1 MNNILSAESLLNYM
15 IDPNSDIRLS
25 RYDKKFFHNINL
37 LVTQGSDITENQNT
51 LFNKLLTKYRRQFA
65 SKGLS
70 IDDITSL
77 PWTTLTVIPS
87 SPAYTHAFIE
97 ISGSQI
103 FFRSPYKIKFIED
116 LRQEDYFTWV
126 KNEKKYVGK
135 YSTLALK
142 YLYDIAKTHFEQ
154 IHYCETTTKML
165 QDLEQYNKIKF
176 WQPTLVNANG
186 NLLIAAQ
193 NDILANVT
201 KDMTIDYSLESLSKL
216 VFYGVSIDESV
227 ILDANN
233 SLGGSLETLSYL
245 KFACNRNPTF
255 EIDQPELLS
264 ALLKRIGCD
273 FVLIFNYRLNDSHYK
288 IIECLEKHN
297 IECASVSTENDI
309 KHFNKS
315 IGKTLTEMVNTAK
328 LPIQLNFK
336 RFSIYEYTTMA
347 KTINMV
353 DSRPIE
359 TNYETM

>member
-1 MNNILSAESLLNYM
+1 M
-15 IDPNSDIRLS
+15 IDPNNDIRLS

-70 IDDITSL
+70 IDDITNL
-77 PWTTLTVIPS
+77 PWTTLTVIQS

-97 ISGSQI
+97 VSGNQI

-116 LRQEDYFTWV
+116 LRQEDHFTWI
-126 KNEKKYVGK
+126 KNEKKYAGE

-142 YLYDIAKTHFEQ
+142 HLYNTANSHFEQ
-154 IHYCETTTKML
+154 IHYCETTSKLL
-165 QDLEQYNKIKF
+165 QDLEQYNNIKF
-176 WQPTLVNANG
+176 WQPTLVKVND
-186 NLLIAAQ
+186 NLLIAAH
-193 NDILANVT
+193 NDILANAI
-201 KDMTIDYSLESLSKL
+201 KDIKFDYSLESLSKL

-227 ILDANN
+227 ISEANN
-233 SLGGSLETLSYL
+233 RLGGSQETLSYL
-245 KFACNRNPTF
+245 NFACARNPTF

-273 FVLIFNYRLNDSHYK
+273 FVLIFNYRLNDGHYK
-288 IIECLEKHN
+288 IIDCLKRHN
-297 IECASVSTENDI
+297 IECASISTENDV
-309 KHFNKS
+309 KHFSKNN
-315 IGKTLTEMVNTAK
+315 GKTLTEMVNTAK
-328 LPIQLNFK
+328 LPVQINFK
-336 RFSIYEYTTMA
+336 RYSIYEYTIMA

-359 TNYETM
+359 TKYETV